1 MTLKE
6 FKLTLN
12 QNSPPENLDDL
23 LTALWYDAKSNLP
36 DGKAGWDKAHK
47 IAQDIIGTDAEWVH
61 AYLHR
66 KEGDSGNASY
76 WYSRAGKIFS
86 NKTLEEEWEEIV
98 KALL

>member
-12 QNSPPENLDDL
+12 QNSSPENINDL
-23 LTALWYDAKSNLP
+23 LTALWYDAKGDWNKS
-36 DGKAGWDKAHK
+36 HK
-47 IAQDIIGTDAEWVH
+47 ITQDINGTNAAWVH

-76 WYSRAGKIFS
+76 WYSRAGKSFS
-86 NKTLEEEWEEIV
+86 NKSLEEEWEEIV
-98 KALL
+98 EALLK